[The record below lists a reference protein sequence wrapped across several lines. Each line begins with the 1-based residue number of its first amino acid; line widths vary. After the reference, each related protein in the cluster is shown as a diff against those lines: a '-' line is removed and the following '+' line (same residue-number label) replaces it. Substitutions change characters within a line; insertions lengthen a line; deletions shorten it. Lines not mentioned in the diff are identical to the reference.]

1 MLFLRAAHH
10 LIWNRFTKSRADAGG
25 NILLDLDLKFK
36 NKMVKESLKKCGLS
50 TTWKVIRQD
59 LPLP

>member
-1 MLFLRAAHH
+1 MG
-10 LIWNRFTKSRADAGG
+10 D

-36 NKMVKESLKKCGLS
+36 NKMVKESLKKRGLS